1 MIKNE
6 LQLMLR
12 VERNGVRLLEFH
24 VIVSDRSQPGQ
35 FQHGPLARVVSV
47 LVGRVQVSA
56 ASVTAE
62 LVNGRVIRTV
72 DGAVTVAVLRGKKK
86 TQEHNIKKKNKW
98 GGGEGKKW
106 KRKNVAKVVRIP
118 SGGRSSRRFNRY
130 QRCSLYGVTECR
142 LRQSI
147 KP

>member
-98 GGGEGKKW
+98 GGGREKNGSGKMS
-106 KRKNVAKVVRIP
+106 RRLFGFRAEVVRPAGLTGIR
-118 SGGRSSRRFNRY
+118 GV
-130 QRCSLYGVTECR
+130 RCTV
-142 LRQSI
+142 
-147 KP
+147 